1 MSLELLKPIKNSFLN
16 EIDENY
22 LQGSFFNKIKIHT
35 ESEGIPNPKL
45 FDVCLIGIEEN
56 RNSFFESSKQDLKSI
71 RKELYKLKFGN
82 WKIEISDLGDLPN
95 GETVDDSY
103 HALYEICKELFS
115 KKTIL
120 VILGGSNDL
129 IYPIFKSYESHNEKI
144 NIVSIDNQFDLY
156 QDSDLIS
163 GRTYM
168 NKIIFDES
176 NKLNDFTNIGFQRH
190 LCSVDE
196 INLMEKLFFE
206 YISLGEITENNL
218 KAEPVIRN
226 ANIVGFDMKSLSIQG
241 NPNGID
247 PRLSCIISKYA
258 GQSNRANF
266 LGLFELSDNLIANK
280 LYSEIIWYFIDGI
293 DKRVLETDF
302 YDSQTF
308 NKYIVQTSGRDIT
321 FFKSKISEKWWVLID
336 SSKNN
341 ATNFLPCL
349 EEDYKDAL
357 NDNIPIRWLKATK
370 RNKISC
376 KYLSASR
383 AAIHPVPAAVTA

>member
-1 MSLELLKPIKNSFLN
+1 MSLELLKPLKNSFLN

-22 LQGSFFNKIKIHT
+22 LQGSLYNKIKIHS
-35 ESEGIPNPKL
+35 ESDGLPNHEL
-45 FDVCLIGIEEN
+45 FDVCLVGVEEN
-56 RNSFFESSKQDLKSI
+56 RNSFFESKKQNLKSI

-82 WKIEISDLGDLPN
+82 WKIEVSDLGDLPN

-103 HALYEICKELFS
+103 HALYDICKELLS

-120 VILGGSNDL
+120 VIIGGSNDL
-129 IYPIFKSYESHNEKI
+129 LYPIFKSFDTHNEKI

-168 NKIIFDES
+168 NKIIFDDS

-190 LCSVDE
+190 LCSIDE

-226 ANIVGFDMKSLSIQG
+226 ANIVGFDMKSLSNQG

-247 PRLSCIISKYA
+247 PRLSCILSKYA

-341 ATNFLPCL
+341 ANNFLPCL

-370 RNKISC
+370 RN
-376 KYLSASR
+376 
-383 AAIHPVPAAVTA
+383 